1 VVVELCY
8 LKQIRYREAAAVLG
22 LPVGTIGTR
31 LMRARVQLRAL
42 LTTTS
47 LDVVNQ

>member
-1 VVVELCY
+1 M
-8 LKQIRYREAAAVLG
+8 RYREVAAVLN

-31 LMRARVQLRAL
+31 LMRARARLRVL

-47 LDVVNQ
+47 LDVVKS